1 MEGRA
6 VLRIADGKVQSTP
19 VRLTAQLEP
28 RFCPE
33 QFTVGTRLAYRLEEL
48 GVTDYFAVPGMSE
61 GAKAEAHANVNR
73 RLQLGLT

>member
-6 VLRIADGKVQSTP
+6 VLRIADDKVQSTP

-61 GAKAEAHANVNR
+61 GANREAHANVNR
-73 RLQLGLT
+73 RL